1 MIELGQVK
9 KEALRLMFVSY
20 DEDLDSYE
28 DMYDNSNYISYL
40 LGMPGAINRCFDR
53 IKSARKQPKR
63 VIDLTSYVVDYDEYA
78 MTNQYNLNSIS
89 DYDSLDR
96 IIFISSEGAYNGNA
110 NYQLDGSML
119 ILDNWDGTYRISYYI
134 KLPTITK
141 DTSDNTMLSSLGVTD
156 EIARMLPYFIKAELY
171 EEDQPNLAAQ
181 ARGLFEM
188 MLGTLYK
195 TPSNKQTK
203 VKDVYEGL

>member
-89 DYDSLDR
+89 IMIHLIGLSLSQVKVLIMAMQTINSMVACSSLITGMAPIVSLITLNYQPSPKIPVIARCYPHLVSRMRLLGCFHTSLRQNSMKKINQTLQLKHVDSL
-96 IIFISSEGAYNGNA
+96 
-110 NYQLDGSML
+110 
-119 ILDNWDGTYRISYYI
+119 
-134 KLPTITK
+134 K
-141 DTSDNTMLSSLGVTD
+141 
-156 EIARMLPYFIKAELY
+156 
-171 EEDQPNLAAQ
+171 
-181 ARGLFEM
+181 
-188 MLGTLYK
+188 
-195 TPSNKQTK
+195 
-203 VKDVYEGL
+203 